1 MIRRSIRG
9 WMRQENGETSKGQAV
24 EELAERSIKTLVE
37 YIVQA
42 LVDNPEQIIIAERTG
57 RNTTIIELAVAKE
70 DIGKVIGKE
79 GRTINAIRTIL
90 NAAGASQKKRVVLE
104 VMGWVQL
111 IAARRPLGL
120 GFPLLFIPDKNRL
133 GKSW

>member
-1 MIRRSIRG
+1 
-9 WMRQENGETSKGQAV
+9 MRQETGETSKGQAV
-24 EELAERSIKTLVE
+24 EELAETSIKTLVE

-42 LVDNPEQIIIAERTG
+42 LVDNPEQILIAERTG
-57 RNTTIIELAVAKE
+57 RNTTIIELSVAKE

-104 VMGWVQL
+104 VMG
-111 IAARRPLGL
+111 
-120 GFPLLFIPDKNRL
+120 
-133 GKSW
+133 

>member
-1 MIRRSIRG
+1 
-9 WMRQENGETSKGQAV
+9 MRQQTGYIAKGQAV
-24 EELAERSIKTLVE
+24 EAREERSMKTLVE
-37 YIVQA
+37 YIVKA
-42 LVDNPEQIIIAERTG
+42 LVDHPEQILIAERSG

-104 VMGWVQL
+104 VMG
-111 IAARRPLGL
+111 
-120 GFPLLFIPDKNRL
+120 
-133 GKSW
+133 

>member
-1 MIRRSIRG
+1 MLTG
-9 WMRQENGETSKGQAV
+9 DLEKGQAV
-24 EELAERSIKTLVE
+24 EALEERSMKTLVE
-37 YIVQA
+37 YIVTA
-42 LVDNPEQIIIAERTG
+42 LVDQPDEILIAERSG

-104 VMGWVQL
+104 VMG
-111 IAARRPLGL
+111 
-120 GFPLLFIPDKNRL
+120 
-133 GKSW
+133 